1 MRIPFPL
8 MVDAYQASHYNQIPS
23 GMENF
28 QCSQLVHRKSITP
41 GDHRIVSAGVFP
53 FVQWLKEVRVTQ
65 EDIQEADEF
74 YKTFSASV
82 REPYYKPYPWPK
94 EMFQTIV
101 DKYNGKIPITV
112 QALVDGSVHYVG
124 EPSVQVFTDEPGMGE
139 LVGWIE
145 SQLVPYMWQCSVVAT
160 RGRLRKDKFFNF
172 YRKLYTSR
180 TVGEIYNMFTY
191 KFHDFGRRGA
201 ANSVLTGY
209 AHLINWP
216 GTDIIDSAYLIS
228 KMFGTY
234 LRGDAPYR
242 PCSIP
247 AAAHRTIT
255 PWATEYEAY
264 DNIINI
270 YGDDLVSIVADS
282 YDYENGLQYLAKQH
296 THIKGKG
303 GVLVVRP
310 DCYDQDTEI
319 LTEFGWKLFSDID
332 TTTHVAQYN
341 EDKTIN
347 FTKPTKYVNEPYDGL
362 MYHFTNQIGKID
374 LLVTPNHRMI
384 KRKASN
390 GEIVVQSAEDVKYYC
405 EYTHESSGFLSNVD
419 CKPLSDYER
428 LLIAFQADGSYE
440 SGELDRKTKLNDYYR
455 IRFNFT
461 KQRKVD
467 RLIQILVNGRI
478 NFKVS
483 YENSRPQNTQIYV
496 DVPTLPSKTFDWV
509 DISNVNSDWCR
520 DFVEELS
527 YWDATRREDYRFK
540 YTSGNKLNTDVIQ
553 AICALGGIKSKYT
566 LEPDDRSDKY
576 NDMHTLHMTTNKTG
590 SDTQSIQ
597 TEKIQYNGNVYC
609 VQVPSG
615 MIIVRRNNCVSI
627 SGNSGDP
634 VDCVIRGLHVLDA
647 NFGSTINEAGL
658 KTINSAAIIQGDG
671 VDDDIIFNKILPAVV
686 IENFCPSNVAFGMGE
701 NNHIAKRS
709 DLETAYKTCAIGH
722 DGDDGYSYL
731 PVMKASNSQFKTSC
745 PCPVSVGGNSVY
757 RVNPID
763 RDDLKFGKTEDL
775 KTLYSNGIDYIKNYN
790 FEDCVK
796 NAIKQWNVMPPENI
810 NSISPII
817 LKLQEEYMKEKGSV
831 K

>member
-1 MRIPFPL
+1 
-8 MVDAYQASHYNQIPS
+8 MVDAYQASHYNQIPP
-23 GMENF
+23 GMDNF

-41 GDHRIVSAGVFP
+41 GDHRIVSAGIFP

-101 DKYNGKIPITV
+101 DKYNGRIPITV

-172 YRKLYTSR
+172 YRQLYTSR

-201 ANSVLTGY
+201 ANSMLTGY
-209 AHLINWP
+209 SHLINWP
-216 GTDIIDSAYLIS
+216 GTDTIDSAYMIS
-228 KMFGTY
+228 KMFGMY
-234 LRGDAPYR
+234 LRGDGPYR

-264 DNIINI
+264 DNIINL
-270 YGDDLVSIVADS
+270 YGNDLVSIVADS

-296 THIKGKG
+296 PHIKGKG
-303 GVLVVRP
+303 GMLVVRP
-310 DCYDQDTEI
+310 D
-319 LTEFGWKLFSDID
+319 
-332 TTTHVAQYN
+332 
-341 EDKTIN
+341 
-347 FTKPTKYVNEPYDGL
+347 
-362 MYHFTNQIGKID
+362 
-374 LLVTPNHRMI
+374 
-384 KRKASN
+384 
-390 GEIVVQSAEDVKYYC
+390 
-405 EYTHESSGFLSNVD
+405 
-419 CKPLSDYER
+419 
-428 LLIAFQADGSYE
+428 
-440 SGELDRKTKLNDYYR
+440 
-455 IRFNFT
+455 
-461 KQRKVD
+461 
-467 RLIQILVNGRI
+467 
-478 NFKVS
+478 
-483 YENSRPQNTQIYV
+483 
-496 DVPTLPSKTFDWV
+496 
-509 DISNVNSDWCR
+509 
-520 DFVEELS
+520 
-527 YWDATRREDYRFK
+527 
-540 YTSGNKLNTDVIQ
+540 
-553 AICALGGIKSKYT
+553 
-566 LEPDDRSDKY
+566 
-576 NDMHTLHMTTNKTG
+576 
-590 SDTQSIQ
+590 
-597 TEKIQYNGNVYC
+597 
-609 VQVPSG
+609 
-615 MIIVRRNNCVSI
+615 
-627 SGNSGDP
+627 SGDP
-634 VDCVIRGLHVLDA
+634 VECVIRGLHVLDA

-722 DGDDGYSYL
+722 DGDGGYTYL

-757 RVNPID
+757 RVNPVD

-775 KTLYSNGIDYIKNYN
+775 KTLYSNGTDYIKNYN

-796 NAIKQWNVMPPENI
+796 NAMKQWNVMPAENI

-817 LKLQEEYMKEKGSV
+817 LKLQDEYMKEKGSN